1 MEDFMESKNNLIV
14 VLLIVLIGFVAGVGL
29 LTGINNSVGNA
40 LSPLNSRLSAIER
53 EQRSIESKLNSQ
65 PNVNVS
71 TPLADIQRDLLQ
83 IQYKMNTLGSNGGQ
97 QPQQQQQ
104 QPPSEDMN
112 KVYNIPQGIS
122 SVLGNKNAPVTI
134 TEFSDFQCPFC
145 ARFYSVIKD
154 VLGAYPDK
162 VRVIIKNFPLPFHP
176 NARPAA
182 KLAMAA
188 NEQGKFQGMME
199 ALLTNGGDVSDD
211 KIKEYAKSLGLDYN
225 KLMAD
230 YKNKD
235 AQWEKQIQDDFQ
247 LGGSVDVRGTP
258 TFYLNGR
265 KTNSR
270 DLASFK
276 GQIDAILAGK

>member
-1 MEDFMESKNNLIV
+1 MDNKNNV
-14 VLLIVLIGFVAGVGL
+14 VIILLVVLIGVVSGVGL
-29 LTGINNSVGNA
+29 LMGINNAVGVA
-40 LSPLNSRLSAIER
+40 LSPLNAKLSSIER
-53 EQRSIESKLNSQ
+53 EQRNIENKMDAAANNNGNGS
-65 PNVNVS
+65 
-71 TPLADIQRDLLQ
+71 LAALQNQLGQLQ
-83 IQYKMNTLGSNGGQ
+83 IKMNGNGGNGQQGQ
-97 QPQQQQQ
+97 QPQQ
-104 QPPSEDMN
+104 PPAEDMN
-112 KVYNIPQGIS
+112 KVYTIDPGVSAI
-122 SVLGNKNAPVTI
+122 LGNKNAPVTI

-145 ARFYSVIKD
+145 SRFYSAIKD
-154 VLGAYPDK
+154 VMAAYPDK

-199 ALLTNGGDVSDD
+199 SLLANGGDVSDD
-211 KIKEYAKSLGLDYN
+211 KIKEYAKNLGLDYN

-230 YKNKD
+230 YKNQD
-235 AQWEKQIQDDFQ
+235 ARWEKQIQDDMQ
-247 LGGSVDVRGTP
+247 LGGTVDVRGTP

-276 GQIDAILAGK
+276 SQIDPILAGQK

>member
-1 MEDFMESKNNLIV
+1 MEGFMESKNSVVI
-14 VLLIVLIGFVAGVGL
+14 VLLVVLIGIVSGVGL
-29 LTGINNSVGNA
+29 LIGIDNAIGVA
-40 LSPLNSRLSAIER
+40 LSPLNAKLAAIER
-53 EQRSIESKLNSQ
+53 SEKSLENKLDSQ
-65 PNVNVS
+65 ANVNSSV
-71 TPLADIQRDLLQ
+71 PLGDIARELAQ
-83 IQYKMNTLGSNGGQ
+83 IQNKISTIGANGPQPQ
-97 QPQQQQQ
+97 QPQQ
-104 QPPSEDMN
+104 PPPEDMN
-112 KVYNIPQGIS
+112 KVYNIPVGIS
-122 SVLGNKNAPVTI
+122 AILGKKDAPVTI

-154 VLGAYPDK
+154 VLAAYPDK
-162 VRVIIKNFPLPFHP
+162 VRVVIKNFPLPFHP

-199 ALLTNGGDVSDD
+199 SLLANGGDVSDA
-211 KIKEYAKSLGLDYN
+211 KIKEYAQNLGLDYN

-235 AQWEKQIQDDFQ
+235 AQWERQIQDDMR
-247 LGGSVDVRGTP
+247 LAESVDVRGTP

-270 DLASFK
+270 DISSFK
-276 GQIDAILAGK
+276 SEIDPILAGQK

>member
-1 MEDFMESKNNLIV
+1 MENKNNV
-14 VLLIVLIGFVAGVGL
+14 VVILLVVLIGVMAGIGL
-29 LTGINNSVGNA
+29 LTGINNAVGVA
-40 LSPLNSRLSAIER
+40 LSPLNAKLAEITMR
-53 EQRSIESKLNSQ
+53 QKSIEEKLNAGGGNSSVSLAAIQSELSQ
-65 PNVNVS
+65 
-71 TPLADIQRDLLQ
+71 IRDK
-83 IQYKMNTLGSNGGQ
+83 INSVGGNAP
-97 QPQQQQQ
+97 QPQQ
-104 QPPSEDMN
+104 PPAEDMN
-112 KVYNIPQGIS
+112 KVYALDPGVS
-122 SVLGNKNAPVTI
+122 SILGNKNAPVTI

-145 ARFYSVIKD
+145 SRFYSVIKD

-162 VRVIIKNFPLPFHP
+162 VRVVIKNFPLPFHP

-199 ALLTNGGDVSDD
+199 ALLNNGGDVSDA
-211 KIKEYAKSLGLDYN
+211 KIKEYTKSLGLDYD

-235 AQWEKQIQDDFQ
+235 AQWEKQIQDDMQ
-247 LGGSVDVRGTP
+247 LAGSSDVRGTP

-276 GQIDAILAGK
+276 SQIDSILAGK

>member
-1 MEDFMESKNNLIV
+1 MEGKNNILIA
-14 VLLIVLIGFVAGVGL
+14 LLVILIGVVSGVGIL
-29 LTGINNSVGNA
+29 IGINNAVGVA
-40 LSPLNSRLSAIER
+40 LSPLNARLSAIER
-53 EQRSIESKLNSQ
+53 EEKNIENKLDTQS
-65 PNVNVS
+65 S
-71 TPLADIQRDLLQ
+71 TSAPLADIQQTLGQ
-83 IQYKMNTLGSNGGQ
+83 IQNRLNAIGSNA
-97 QPQQQQQ
+97 QPQPPQ
-104 QPPSEDMN
+104 QPPAEDMN
-112 KVYNIPQGIS
+112 KVYAIDPGVS
-122 SVLGNKNAPVTI
+122 SILGKKDAPVTI
-134 TEFSDFQCPFC
+134 VEFSDFQCPFC
-145 ARFYSVIKD
+145 ARFYPVVKD
-154 VLGAYPDK
+154 VLAAYPDK

-199 ALLTNGGDVSDD
+199 SLLANGGDVSDA
-211 KIKEYAKSLGLDYN
+211 KIKEYAQNLGLDYN

-235 AQWEKQIQDDFQ
+235 AQWEKQIQDDMQ

-270 DLASFK
+270 DLSSFK
-276 GQIDAILAGK
+276 AEIDAILAGK

>member
-1 MEDFMESKNNLIV
+1 MESKNNVVI
-14 VLLIVLIGFVAGVGL
+14 VLLVVLIGAVAGVGL
-29 LTGINNSVGNA
+29 LNGISNTMGNA
-40 LSPLNSRLSAIER
+40 LRPVDARLNEINQTVKNIEN
-53 EQRSIESKLNSQ
+53 KLNEQGNAKDS
-65 PNVNVS
+65 
-71 TPLADIQRDLLQ
+71 LAAIQRQLAQ
-83 IQYKMNTLGSNGGQ
+83 IDNKFQGNAP
-97 QPQQQQQ
+97 QPQ

-112 KVYNIPQGIS
+112 KVYAIDPGS
-122 SVLGNKNAPVTI
+122 SPIIGKKDAPVTI
-134 TEFSDFQCPFC
+134 VEFSDFQCPFC
-145 ARFYSVIKD
+145 GRFYSVIKD
-154 VLGAYPDK
+154 VLAAYPNQ
-162 VRVIIKNFPLPFHP
+162 VRVIVKNFPLPFHP

-199 ALLTNGGDVSDD
+199 ALLTNGGDVSDA

-235 AQWEKQIQDDFQ
+235 AQWEKQIQDDMQ
-247 LGGSVDVRGTP
+247 LGSSVDVRGTP

-270 DLASFK
+270 DISSFK
-276 GQIDAILAGK
+276 AQIDPILAGK